1 MAILPTA
8 TPSTFVEH
16 VTALLDIVEFRRVDS
31 DSEKDAIYEL
41 RYEGYLNAGSIKPN
55 PNRRFKDEFDDR
67 PNSVSIGL
75 YIEGTLVAAIRL
87 SIGTREYPD
96 IPAMH
101 VFEDILAEKLEAG
114 QIIIDPTRNVVSL
127 QGARL
132 YPKLPYLT
140 ARVGWLAG
148 EYFGADLILATV
160 RTEHQAFFKRAF
172 GHRVICDAR
181 PYPTLEKP
189 ISLMTISYF
198 AERERVLQRYPFYGS
213 TAEERR
219 ALFEGLR
226 SLRRS
231 HQPDESSRTRAPT
244 MNER

>member
-1 MAILPTA
+1 MATLPTA

-16 VTALLDIVEFRRVDS
+16 VTDLLSRVEFRRADS
-31 DSEKDAIYEL
+31 DHERDAIFRL
-41 RYEGYLNAGSIKPN
+41 RYAGYLHAGSIEPN
-55 PNRRFKDEFDDR
+55 SSRRFTDEFDDA
-67 PNSVSIGL
+67 PNSVSVGL
-75 YIEGTLVAAIRL
+75 YIDSALVAAIRL
-87 SIGTREYPD
+87 GIGTRAYPD

-101 VFEDILAEKLEAG
+101 VFSDVLADKLNAD

-127 QGARL
+127 EGARE

-172 GHRVICDAR
+172 GHKVICDAR
-181 PYPTLEKP
+181 PYPTLQKP
-189 ISLMTISYF
+189 ISLMTIHYF
-198 AERERVLQRYPFYGS
+198 EERERVLQRYPFYGS

-219 ALFEGLR
+219 ALFDNLAP
-226 SLRRS
+226 LRRIR
-231 HQPDESSRTRAPT
+231 HPIEREREPVSS
-244 MNER
+244 